1 MNALVRRV
9 STHHLVYNHFRIY
22 CVFILDT
29 SQWEFFR
36 RPRQMKQNNLK
47 RQNKSGDPGE
57 GRAKNAPAT
66 RCDYIKHQ
74 PNKLWPH
81 WKGGDGREGSGG
93 CNNVEYMNEW
103 LNEWVFPLL
112 FAALVAR
119 KGLPFCSEGGYG
131 YSYGSNS
138 ISGCGCGCCG
148 CGCWCWCC
156 SCLGPHAR
164 NNWAVNPLRS

>member
-57 GRAKNAPAT
+57 SRPKNAPAT

-81 WKGGDGREGSGG
+81 WKGGDGRERAVVGATML
-93 CNNVEYMNEW
+93 NTWMNDWMNEFFLFCSQLW
-103 LNEWVFPLL
+103 LLVKGFHFAARVATATATGPTPSPVVAVAVAVAAAAAGAG
-112 FAALVAR
+112 AALV
-119 KGLPFCSEGGYG
+119 
-131 YSYGSNS
+131 
-138 ISGCGCGCCG
+138 
-148 CGCWCWCC
+148 
-156 SCLGPHAR
+156 
-164 NNWAVNPLRS
+164 